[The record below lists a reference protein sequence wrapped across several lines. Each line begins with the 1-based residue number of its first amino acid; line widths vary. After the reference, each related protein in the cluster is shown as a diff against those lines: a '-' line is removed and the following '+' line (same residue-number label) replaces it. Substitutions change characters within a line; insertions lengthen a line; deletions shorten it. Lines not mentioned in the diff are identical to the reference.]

1 MEVPKV
7 YVCICH
13 GVHERE
19 VRGCIKAGARTE
31 NDIGDAC
38 AAGTGCGTCLE
49 RIAELLEAEYGATVA
64 SAGLLS
70 QA

>member
-1 MEVPKV
+1 M

-13 GVHERE
+13 GVQERE

-31 NDIGDAC
+31 NDVGDAC
-38 AAGTGCGTCLE
+38 EAGTGCGTCLD
-49 RIAELLEAEYGATVA
+49 RIAEMLEAEYGAPA
-64 SAGLLS
+64 IS